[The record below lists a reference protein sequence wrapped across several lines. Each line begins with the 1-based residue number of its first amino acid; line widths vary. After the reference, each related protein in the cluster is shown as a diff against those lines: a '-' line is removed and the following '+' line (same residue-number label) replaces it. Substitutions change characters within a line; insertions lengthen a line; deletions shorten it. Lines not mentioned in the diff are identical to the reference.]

1 VPATTAWEFR
11 DLFGLAASPPVGL
24 NRFGHIQIFMVAIY
38 AKLQR
43 IFEMAIGYVVKHNR
57 LPWKRLLAGSTGKC
71 KISDLFEELSLLV

>member
-1 VPATTAWEFR
+1 MI
-11 DLFGLAASPPVGL
+11 GLVASLPVGL

-57 LPWKRLLAGSTGKC
+57 LPLGRLLFYSLDAVLSEEGVEVGAVDVDFAT
-71 KISDLFEELSLLV
+71 DLREGD